1 MIDPDTSEEA
11 VKDLVATVLAEHGQ
25 RPGPLLILLQE
36 IQKKCGFI
44 PAAAVPLLATA
55 LKLTRAEIHGV
66 MSFYH
71 DLRTQPSGRHR
82 VQVCRAEAC
91 QAQGSR
97 QLEVAVQA
105 LLGIGW
111 HETTPDGS
119 ISLDPVYCLGN
130 CATGP
135 ALRIDDR
142 IVADVFAADLPALFA
157 PLQTQAMN
165 ITALLGLEAE
175 HG

>member
-1 MIDPDTSEEA
+1 MSSADDTTLPA
-11 VKDLVATVLAEHGQ
+11 VVAAVLAEHSH
-25 RPGPLLILLQE
+25 RPGPLLIMLQDL
-36 IQKKCGFI
+36 QQRCGFI
-44 PAAAVPLLATA
+44 PDSAVPLLATA

-66 MSFYH
+66 ISFYH
-71 DLRTQPSGRHR
+71 DLRSAPGGRHR

-97 QLEVAVQA
+97 ELEAAVQA
-105 LLGIGW
+105 QLGIGW
-111 HETTPDGS
+111 HETTADGT

-135 ALRIDDR
+135 ALRIDDQ
-142 IVADVFAADLPALFA
+142 IFADVTPADLPALLE
-157 PLQTQAMN
+157 PLRTETVN
-165 ITALLGLEAE
+165 ISALLSPEAE